1 MSKFCVYCGS
11 EMEDNDNACG
21 NCGKLVSDEKV
32 TIVNNVVTPV
42 NQNKTEGTAIAG
54 FVVSLVSMLCCGGTS
69 TIGLILSII
78 GLVLCNKN
86 NTKGKGFAIAGI
98 VISSILFILLIVLYF
113 VGTLTTVID
122 TYSSI

>member
-32 TIVNNVVTPV
+32 TIVNNVVTSV
-42 NQNKTEGTAIAG
+42 NQKTEGTAIAG

-78 GLVLCNKN
+78 GLILCNKN

>member
-1 MSKFCVYCGS
+1 MSKFCVYCGN

-42 NQNKTEGTAIAG
+42 NQKTEGT
-54 FVVSLVSMLCCGGTS
+54 
-69 TIGLILSII
+69 
-78 GLVLCNKN
+78 
-86 NTKGKGFAIAGI
+86 AIAGI

>member
-1 MSKFCVYCGS
+1 MNLMEEKIMSKFCVYCGN
-11 EMEDNDNACG
+11 EMEDNDN
-21 NCGKLVSDEKV
+21 
-32 TIVNNVVTPV
+32 
-42 NQNKTEGTAIAG
+42 AG

-78 GLVLCNKN
+78 GLILCNKN

-113 VGTLTTVID
+113 VGTLTSVID